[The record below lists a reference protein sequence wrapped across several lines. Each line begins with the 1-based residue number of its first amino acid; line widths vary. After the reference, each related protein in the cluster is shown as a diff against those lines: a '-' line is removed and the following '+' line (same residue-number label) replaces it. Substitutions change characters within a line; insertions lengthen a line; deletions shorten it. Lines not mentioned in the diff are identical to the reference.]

1 MTSIILHGTDAAR
14 ACGIEVKGRGM
25 AGPIGPLCRRLIEER
40 RAKPFNNVMIY
51 RGETLC
57 FHPAPLI
64 WWASMHT
71 SEGASSSV
79 RTDVHKPRPDL
90 ATPTH
95 DRESAK
101 ETEVS

>member
-1 MTSIILHGTDAAR
+1 MIRVTLHDTDKAR

-25 AGPIGPLCRRLIEER
+25 AGPIGTLCRRLIEDR
-40 RAKPFNNVMIY
+40 RAKPFDDVMIY

-71 SEGASSSV
+71 SESATASA
-79 RTDVHKPRPDL
+79 RTDVYKPRPEL
-90 ATPTH
+90 
-95 DRESAK
+95 EC
-101 ETEVS
+101 VV

>member
-1 MTSIILHGTDAAR
+1 MIRVTLRDTDKAR

-40 RAKPFNNVMIY
+40 RAKPFDDVMIY

-64 WWASMHT
+64 WWASMHA
-71 SEGASSSV
+71 SESATTSV
-79 RTDVHKPRPDL
+79 RTDVYKPRPEL
-90 ATPTH
+90 EYPT
-95 DRESAK
+95 
-101 ETEVS
+101 